1 MPILTIQIGTRQ
13 LLLRNNNTN
22 GILYYVVY
30 HLLFI
35 INLNMSCH
43 TLFYKKVNPQPTR
56 EDKIKQFIEQTT
68 AWCKKIEIALAN
80 NGFDL
85 EDEDKWYPFESKQ
98 TAQKN
103 LEKYR
108 WMISNAHHYEDYA
121 DVESADDKTLSKEEQ
136 LYLDIENWQAPS
148 EDSKGYDSLTIQING
163 IYYSNV
169 SKYNDIFR
177 YNNYDTYI
185 SSEDEMWDLLTSN
198 NICISDAV
206 KERLKEFWL
215 LYPEGLTYF
224 G

>member
-1 MPILTIQIGTRQ
+1 MG
-13 LLLRNNNTN
+13 
-22 GILYYVVY
+22 
-30 HLLFI
+30 
-35 INLNMSCH
+35 CH
-43 TLFYKKVNPQPTR
+43 TWFYKKVNPQPTR

-68 AWCKKIEIALAN
+68 AWCKKIETALAN
-80 NGFDL
+80 NGFYPE
-85 EDEDKWYPFESKQ
+85 EDGYVWFPFKSKDEVQ
-98 TAQKN
+98 EN
-103 LEKYR
+103 LEKYK
-108 WMISNAHHYEDYA
+108 WMIDNAHHYEDYA

-148 EDSKGYDSLTIQING
+148 EDGKGYDSLTINING

-198 NICISDAV
+198 NIYISDDV
-206 KERLKEFWL
+206 KKKLKEFWL
-215 LYPEGLTYF
+215 LYPEGLIYF